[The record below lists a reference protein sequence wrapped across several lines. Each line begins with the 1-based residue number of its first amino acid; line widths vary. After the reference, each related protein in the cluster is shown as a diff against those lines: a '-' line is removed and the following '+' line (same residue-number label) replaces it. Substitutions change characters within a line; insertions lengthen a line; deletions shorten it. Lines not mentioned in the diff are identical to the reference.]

1 MKEETPLI
9 MVLTL
14 VAWGRDRNG
23 GGEDDGGGEI
33 GSEAA
38 RWFGRRSGEV
48 EACTA

>member
-9 MVLTL
+9 TVLTL
-14 VAWGRDRNG
+14 VAWWRDRND

-38 RWFGRRSGEV
+38 RWFGRRSGKT
-48 EACTA
+48 EASTA